1 MILAFLGTLMQ
12 PLFSSDEI
20 ARRLAEM
27 GQQLADDYA
36 ERRLTVVSVLSGA
49 ILFTADLIR
58 VIGLP
63 LKLEF
68 VRASSYRGTA
78 TSPGELQVECLGDLS
93 ALADR
98 DVLIVD
104 DIFDTG
110 RTLERI
116 IERLHEANPRS
127 LKTAVLLWKTERRQ
141 TNLVPDYYGFQIPDR
156 FVVGYGLDFN
166 GDYRHLP
173 GVFALDEPGS

>member
-1 MILAFLGTLMQ
+1 MQ
-12 PLFSSDEI
+12 PLFSADDI
-20 ARRLAEM
+20 ASRVTEM
-27 GQQLADDYA
+27 GRQLAADYA
-36 ERRLTVVSVLSGA
+36 DRRLTVVSVLSGS
-49 ILFTADLIR
+49 ILFAADLIR
-58 VIGLP
+58 VVGLP

-116 IERLHEANPRS
+116 IQRLNEANPRS
-127 LKTAVLLWKTERRQ
+127 LKTAVLLWKPDRRQ
-141 TNLVPDYYGFQIPDR
+141 TSLVPDYHGFQIPDR

-173 GVFALDEPGS
+173 GIFSLDEPAS